1 MSITLLTNSDSN
13 SSTGEGM
20 IFIDDD
26 GPPPP
31 RKDYV
36 SSFAPA
42 SHMVVDG
49 FTGIF
54 SDLKRKISKNPKT
67 SIILFLIFIA
77 LIIVIIVLS
86 SKGSK
91 NNNDQKEVVD
101 CVGSWEEVPNEQ
113 FGTCSSAC
121 GGGSIRKRYRVSQ
134 KAENGGRECPE
145 RDGVAKFFDCNTQP
159 CESEE
164 PVDCVGVWEEVPDDA
179 LFGTCSEECGGGYI
193 IKKYR
198 VLQEAKN
205 GGASCWPNSDG
216 ETSLFTCNNQPCPEP
231 VDCVGAWEQVADA
244 TCSETCG
251 GGTIE
256 EEYNISTE
264 AENGGQSCPNSQ
276 GDRRNTKECNTQPCP
291 VPVDCVGAWE
301 EVADATCSE
310 SCGGGTIE
318 EEYNISTQAQNG
330 GQACQIA
337 DGTRRNTKTCNTQP
351 CPVEVDCVGAWE
363 EVADATCSETCGGG
377 TIEEEYKISTQAQ
390 NGGQACPNNQGD
402 TRNIKECNTQP
413 CPVAVDCVGAWEE
426 VADATCSVECGG
438 GTIEEEYKIS
448 TQAQNGGQVCPNEDG
463 DTRNTKECNTQE
475 CISSEWGPV
484 YVPTTIEPGSACLEP
499 DGDPNYE
506 YQLEVFDSYTRI
518 IKRNKSRT
526 EPYVAKVYVSNT
538 DNCPDDWIY
547 NDKHCLT
554 GQENNYQFAY
564 SYGGHALKPT
574 FDPQLCTS
582 ENIDDCLYVCYK
594 SDGTPVRIGEHV
606 SEMRNANGESLMD
619 RLIEDIWCDKI
630 KHEDFEDDI
639 LKHMTAGTNGLGE
652 IRYVPGTQFPYRRQ
666 ERVRP
671 GDILFNRLDE
681 WRGRSLSN
689 KTNTH
694 YNYALQIM
702 HMLLV
707 MRRDGAPKPAR
718 VKLDFRMTVEST

>member
-1 MSITLLTNSDSN
+1 
-13 SSTGEGM
+13 
-20 IFIDDD
+20 
-26 GPPPP
+26 
-31 RKDYV
+31 
-36 SSFAPA
+36 
-42 SHMVVDG
+42 
-49 FTGIF
+49 
-54 SDLKRKISKNPKT
+54 
-67 SIILFLIFIA
+67 
-77 LIIVIIVLS
+77 
-86 SKGSK
+86 
-91 NNNDQKEVVD
+91 
-101 CVGSWEEVPNEQ
+101 
-113 FGTCSSAC
+113 
-121 GGGSIRKRYRVSQ
+121 
-134 KAENGGRECPE
+134 
-145 RDGVAKFFDCNTQP
+145 
-159 CESEE
+159 
-164 PVDCVGVWEEVPDDA
+164 
-179 LFGTCSEECGGGYI
+179 
-193 IKKYR
+193 
-198 VLQEAKN
+198 
-205 GGASCWPNSDG
+205 
-216 ETSLFTCNNQPCPEP
+216 
-231 VDCVGAWEQVADA
+231 
-244 TCSETCG
+244 
-251 GGTIE
+251 
-256 EEYNISTE
+256 
-264 AENGGQSCPNSQ
+264 
-276 GDRRNTKECNTQPCP
+276 
-291 VPVDCVGAWE
+291 
-301 EVADATCSE
+301 
-310 SCGGGTIE
+310 
-318 EEYNISTQAQNG
+318 
-330 GQACQIA
+330 
-337 DGTRRNTKTCNTQP
+337 
-351 CPVEVDCVGAWE
+351 VGAWE

-506 YQLEVFDSYTRI
+506 YRLEVYDSHTQITKHR
-518 IKRNKSRT
+518 KSRT

-554 GQENNYQFAY
+554 DQENNYQFAY

-639 LKHMTAGTNGLGE
+639 LKHMTAGTNGIGE
-652 IRYVPGTQFPYRRQ
+652 IRYVPGTPFPYRRQ

-718 VKLDFRMTVEST
+718 VKLEFRMTVRST

>member
-1 MSITLLTNSDSN
+1 MSVSSRDYRDIYSSESN
-13 SSTGEGM
+13 SSINHET
-20 IFIDDD
+20 IQRKRVIYIDD
-26 GPPPP
+26 GPPSPIK
-31 RKDYV
+31 RESKSKDYV

-113 FGTCSSAC
+113 FGTCSLEC
-121 GGGSIRKRYRVSQ
+121 GGGRILKRYRVSQ
-134 KAENGGRECPE
+134 KAENGGKECPVS
-145 RDGVAKFFDCNTQP
+145 DGKGDFFDCNTQP
-159 CESEE
+159 C
-164 PVDCVGVWEEVPDDA
+164 PVA
-179 LFGTCSEECGGGYI
+179 
-193 IKKYR
+193 
-198 VLQEAKN
+198 
-205 GGASCWPNSDG
+205 
-216 ETSLFTCNNQPCPEP
+216 
-231 VDCVGAWEQVADA
+231 VDCVGAWEEVADA

-256 EEYNISTE
+256 EEYKISTQ
-264 AENGGQSCPNSQ
+264 AQNGGQACQ
-276 GDRRNTKECNTQPCP
+276 IADGTRRNIKECNTQPCP

-330 GQACQIA
+330 GQACPNNQG
-337 DGTRRNTKTCNTQP
+337 DTRNIKECNTQP

-506 YQLEVFDSYTRI
+506 YRLEVYDSHTQITKHR
-518 IKRNKSRT
+518 KSRT

-554 GQENNYQFAY
+554 DQENNYQFAY

-652 IRYVPGTQFPYRRQ
+652 IRYVPGTPFPYRRQ

-681 WRGRSLSN
+681 WRGISLSN

-718 VKLDFRMTVEST
+718 VKLEFRMTVEST